1 MEFLGTKSIK
11 KIKLF
16 SLVFAAL
23 CVIVLCACTNNESL
37 LVGKWRGKIL
47 VGSSGDFYMTFNSDG
62 SYTESTE
69 RGIKNQG
76 TWTLSQSTITIN
88 NKEGIALTYTI
99 EELKKDKLIMASPVF
114 NMKLQMEKVEDGNS
128 SVSTTDSTIPIFG
141 VIIAIALLTIIILYF
156 SKKKTKNQIS
166 HSVVEKEPISTV
178 SEQSFKSCPHCGAKL
193 ESDSIFCG
201 ECGKRLDGAVQVTE
215 PKPIKQETTPIEEVE
230 NNVIPEEYEEQPS
243 SLKQYLPYIIGGLV
257 VLALIIGYFTWNNS
271 KNEGYSQQ
279 IEAVDSLQ
287 TDSISTDTELSPE
300 EETQARIQYIED
312 FYKNLGSGDWDAFIR
327 NNVNAHVHRILN
339 QEYDY
344 DCDNDDCLAVW
355 LFTHE
360 AGSDTGELLSRNIK
374 AQDIDNYLVENKYEY
389 GEYDVL
395 LTLVKVDDS
404 YKIADIEKKTVTNT
418 NREETEEAD
427 TVSSAYVDSESSD
440 CYYVY
445 GTKKELESMSI
456 ISNNSINTK
465 SLNKTYFTEIG
476 NDERKEIKLY
486 SKNATVLSN
495 HPSSS
500 YELGKDANGNYK
512 LNIVDPNSFWS
523 NTKFLVI
530 VVD

>member
-1 MEFLGTKSIK
+1 MKKCPYCGSQIADDCKFCSECGKEYPNGNTCRYCGALIYEGDVYCENCGK
-11 KIKLF
+11 KI
-16 SLVFAAL
+16 
-23 CVIVLCACTNNESL
+23 
-37 LVGKWRGKIL
+37 
-47 VGSSGDFYMTFNSDG
+47 
-62 SYTESTE
+62 
-69 RGIKNQG
+69 
-76 TWTLSQSTITIN
+76 
-88 NKEGIALTYTI
+88 
-99 EELKKDKLIMASPVF
+99 
-114 NMKLQMEKVEDGNS
+114 
-128 SVSTTDSTIPIFG
+128 
-141 VIIAIALLTIIILYF
+141 
-156 SKKKTKNQIS
+156 
-166 HSVVEKEPISTV
+166 EKEPISNV

-215 PKPIKQETTPIEEVE
+215 PKPIQHEPTPIEEVKKNE
-230 NNVIPEEYEEQPS
+230 ILEEYEEQPS
-243 SLKQYLPYIIGGLV
+243 FIKQYLPYIIGGLI
-257 VLALIIGYFTWNNS
+257 VLALIIGYFVWNNS
-271 KNEGYSQQ
+271 KSEGNSQQ

-404 YKIADIEKKTVTNT
+404 YKIADIEKKTVTYT

-427 TVSSAYVDSESSD
+427 TVSSACVDSESSD

-445 GTKKELESMSI
+445 GTRKELESMSI
-456 ISNNSINTK
+456 ISNNSVNTK
-465 SLNKTYFTEIG
+465 SLNKTYFTKIDNG
-476 NDERKEIKLY
+476 VRKEIKLY
-486 SKNATVLSN
+486 SKNATVLSH
-495 HPSSS
+495 HPNNS
-500 YELGKDANGNYK
+500 YDLEKDDNGNYK
-512 LNIVDPNSFWS
+512 LIIIDPNSFWS
-523 NTKFLVI
+523 NTIFLII